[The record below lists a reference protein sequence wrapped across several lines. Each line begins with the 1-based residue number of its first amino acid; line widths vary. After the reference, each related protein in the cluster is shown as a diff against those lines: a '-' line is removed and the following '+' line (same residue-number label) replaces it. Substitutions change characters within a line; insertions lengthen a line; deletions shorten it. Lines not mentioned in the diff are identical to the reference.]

1 METDNTGFGSGSGKG
16 KGKGKGGG
24 KGGSG
29 GTGAG
34 KGDTICRDFAKN
46 GQCRYGDQCHFRHD
60 SGGAATHAGGSA
72 KGGGAKG
79 GGAFGGGGGGGG
91 GPFSNVTADSFGAG
105 VFASN
110 SPFNTMG
117 QPQAHLPQQQA
128 QPQAYL
134 FGGGGAAGA
143 PAPAFGSLGAPAAG
157 NPFGGAG
164 PGPQPALAPAAA
176 AFSAPAA
183 GGLFDGCSPQ
193 QSSPPQQGA
202 VSMDPMSDDQLRVL
216 WSQDKFYFGQ
226 IPETPP
232 PDGLK

>member
-1 METDNTGFGSGSGKG
+1 
-16 KGKGKGGG
+16 
-24 KGGSG
+24 
-29 GTGAG
+29 
-34 KGDTICRDFAKN
+34 
-46 GQCRYGDQCHFRHD
+46 
-60 SGGAATHAGGSA
+60 
-72 KGGGAKG
+72 
-79 GGAFGGGGGGGG
+79 
-91 GPFSNVTADSFGAG
+91 
-105 VFASN
+105 
-110 SPFNTMG
+110 MG

-164 PGPQPALAPAAA
+164 PGGFGPQPALAPAAA